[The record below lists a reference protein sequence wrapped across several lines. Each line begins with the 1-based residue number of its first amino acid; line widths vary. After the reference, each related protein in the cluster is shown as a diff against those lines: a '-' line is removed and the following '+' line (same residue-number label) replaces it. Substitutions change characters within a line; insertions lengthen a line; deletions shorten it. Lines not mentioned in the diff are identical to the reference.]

1 MANTATVSSLS
12 FEEALMELETIVKG
26 LETGESPLENSI
38 SSYERGIQL
47 KIHCENKLRDAQE
60 KIEKISVN
68 PDNSIKMQ
76 PLDTQENNG

>member
-47 KIHCENKLRDAQE
+47 KIYCENKLRDAQE

>member
-47 KIHCENKLRDAQE
+47 KIHCENKLCDAQE